1 MVNREVLK
9 SIDPT
14 HVFVCKWA
22 MPLRWRFYKIILTDQ
37 PIVKCEFC
45 NKFFHTD
52 DFELYILQKGSCPY
66 CRRARGGDSS
76 AKQNIKNS

>member
-1 MVNREVLK
+1 MKSNSAEYRPVVVNREVLK

-14 HVFVCKWA
+14 HVFVCKWP

-45 NKFFHTD
+45 NRVILDSFYFLLVKLKAINFF
-52 DFELYILQKGSCPY
+52 YSY
-66 CRRARGGDSS
+66 Y
-76 AKQNIKNS
+76 